1 MKNLYYLDK
10 SGEVKGPFS
19 SEEMTALHRSGQVSA
34 TTQVCEEGTEDWMP
48 YYKRASFAPITKK
61 KKNSGVPTAKFD
73 HTKHEEI
80 ESETTEIKDKK
91 GASYSLRIRKNE
103 PIFHRFCRRGG
114 WFAVGLGILCFFGFL
129 YYNAMEMEAEASDAL
144 GLCGDLIWV
153 VLVLFGSGQM
163 IRFFHSIAFNTQEMR
178 KEKGDE

>member
-1 MKNLYYLDK
+1 MKTYYLDK

-19 SEEMTALHRSGQVSA
+19 SEEMTVLHRSGQVSA

-61 KKNSGVPTAKFD
+61 KIKSGVPTAALT
-73 HTKHEEI
+73 HTEHEEI
-80 ESETTEIKDKK
+80 ESEPSEKTDKK
-91 GASYSLRIRKNE
+91 GYSLQITADE
-103 PIFHRFCRRGG
+103 PMFHGFCRRMG
-114 WFAVGLGILCFFGFL
+114 AVALVLCVISFFTWFGFI
-129 YYNAMEMEAEASDAL
+129 NNEKEAEASLAF
-144 GLCGDLIWV
+144 GLFIDLLWA

-178 KEKGDE
+178 KEKGVE